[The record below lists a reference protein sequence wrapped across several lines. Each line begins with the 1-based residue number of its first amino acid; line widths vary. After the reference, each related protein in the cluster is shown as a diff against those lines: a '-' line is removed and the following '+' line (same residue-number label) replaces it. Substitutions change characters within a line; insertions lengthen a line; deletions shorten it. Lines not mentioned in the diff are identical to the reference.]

1 MILHS
6 VPLVFILVVNVL
18 LHLPNAQ
25 FVQIPQIDKVYQDVH
40 VILVITILEVNVYNA
55 LILV

>member
-25 FVQIPQIDKVYQDVH
+25 FVQIHQIDKIYQGVH
-40 VILVITILEVNVYNA
+40 VILAIAILVVNVYNA
-55 LILV
+55 LTHV